1 MDKTNYY
8 QKLCAVRDKVA
19 GTIQLIGNSESLGVF
34 TRNSIPV
41 FAKNGTPLKD
51 LEILELGEINLFTGE
66 IKQYEDSKNGEAV
79 KAYEWEDLYKF
90 NVTNKAVENESQTA
104 TETEKE

>member
-8 QKLCAVRDKVA
+8 QKLCAIRDKVA
-19 GTIQLIGNSESLGVF
+19 GTIQLIGSSESMGAF
-34 TRNSIPV
+34 TRNTIPV

-66 IKQYEDSKNGEAV
+66 IKQYEDSENGKLV
-79 KAYEWEDLYKF
+79 KAYEWENLYKF
-90 NVTNKAVENESQTA
+90 NVTNKAVEDESQTA
-104 TETEKE
+104 KETDKE